1 MSLFNT
7 KTLAKHIKNLTV
19 PEDHQDVIQN
29 WINQIDSGTFNNL
42 NEVQVQG
49 AFTQQIMCKVLG
61 YTDVGSADTY
71 TIAREYPIARGRVDL
86 ALGHFIG
93 EKDTSKNTVLA
104 PFELKGAGTKNLD
117 AIMPGRHKT
126 PVQQAYEYARDIKGV
141 KWVLLSNYVEL
152 RLYAISETSLVYE
165 QFFFRDLLDPA
176 EYAKFYLL
184 LSADNFLSGHTE
196 DLLKESNTA
205 DKDIS
210 DKLYE
215 DYKLLRENMLSYM
228 ISDNPDKAPK
238 DLIQPAQK
246 LLDRILFISFAE
258 DKGLIPDNSIR
269 KAYEHQDPY
278 NPRPTYQ
285 NFIGLFNSVDK
296 GNVTLGIPA
305 YNGGL
310 FAKDDTLDQ
319 LTISNELCEGFKDLA
334 AYDFDSE
341 VSVTVLGRIFEQ
353 SIADL
358 EILIESISAGKLPK
372 AKSKT
377 TSVTGKRK
385 KDGVVYTPDNITQ
398 FIVANTL
405 GSYINEQ
412 FDLMFANYGKYKP
425 DGTIQWKRGS
435 KVEQQFWYEWQEK
448 LMAIK
453 VVDPA
458 VGSGAFMVAA
468 FDYLHLE
475 YEKINEK
482 LAELTGQR
490 SVLDLNK
497 EILNNNLFGVDI
509 NEESIEI
516 TKLSLWLK
524 TAEKGKPLESLDAN
538 FIAGNSL
545 GFDEP
550 VPNNTFSW
558 QTAFPQI
565 FAEGGFDVV
574 LGNPPYVRQE
584 LFSDIKPWLEKNY
597 SVYNGVLDL
606 YGYFFE
612 LGTRLLK
619 ENGKMGYISS
629 STFFKTS
636 SGKKLREYLR
646 SNSSIS
652 KLVDFNDL
660 QIFEGVTT
668 YPAIIILENKKPMT
682 ESSIEALVLVKSI
695 PENLEIEF
703 TNLSSSVSQSQL
715 SENSWTF
722 ENKILFDLNTKLKA
736 EYDII
741 KTVYGSPFRG
751 VLTGLNEA
759 FVIDRSTKEGL
770 IAADP
775 KSLEIIRPF
784 LEGKD
789 LKKWHSQ
796 SRGLGLIA
804 IPKSWTREKMAIEGE
819 LTEPE
824 AWQWLQ
830 KSYPSIAEW
839 LTPFADK
846 ARKRGDKGEFWW
858 ELRACA
864 YYDEFEKDKIQYG
877 HFSPEPLFHFNTNN
891 AYSNDKSYII
901 PTDDKY
907 LYGLLNSNIYWYL
920 IKSMCPFVRGG
931 FYEVRSQYIETLPVP
946 NKPEDETISLI
957 ASSCQDITE
966 ARYKCETSFARRLK
980 DLVPDQGVFKLNN
993 KLSSWWELDF
1003 ASLQLEIKK
1012 AFKGSISLTE
1022 RNDWQDY
1029 FESEQTKRQQ
1039 LQAKVTL
1046 LEDELN
1052 QEVYKLFNLTPDEI
1066 ALIEA
1071 EVK

>member
-1 MSLFNT
+1 MSLFNN
-7 KTLAKHIKNLTV
+7 KTLAKHIKNPTI
-19 PEDHQDVIQN
+19 PEAHQDVIQN
-29 WINQIDSGTFNNL
+29 WIKQIELGTFNNL
-42 NEVQVQG
+42 NEIQVQG

-61 YTDVGSADTY
+61 YTDVGEADTY
-71 TIAREYPIARGRVDL
+71 NIAREYPIAKGRVDL
-86 ALGHFIG
+86 AIGHFVG
-93 EKDTSKNTVLA
+93 EKDNSKNTVIA

-117 AIMPGRHKT
+117 AIMSGRHKT

-165 QFFFRDLLDPA
+165 QFFLRDLLDPA

-412 FDLMFANYGKYKP
+412 FDLMFADYGKYKP

-497 EILNNNLFGVDI
+497 EVLNNNLFGVDI

-524 TAEKGKPLESLDAN
+524 TAERGKPLESLDAN

-550 VPNNTFSW
+550 VPNSTFSW
-558 QTAFPQI
+558 QTAFPRI

-574 LGNPPYVRQE
+574 LGNPPYVRME
-584 LFSDIKPWLEKNY
+584 LLKDIKPWLEKKY
-597 SVYNGVLDL
+597 QVASDRLDL

-612 LGTRLLK
+612 LGQKLLK
-619 ENGKMGYISS
+619 PEGKMAYISNA
-629 STFFKTS
+629 TFFKTG
-636 SGKKLREYLR
+636 SGETLRRFLLEKLNIEKII
-646 SNSSIS
+646 N
-652 KLVDFNDL
+652 FNDL
-660 QIFEGVTT
+660 QVFEGVTT
-668 YPAIIILENKKPMT
+668 YPAILVLNNNQIKKDNIVRFLDLT
-682 ESSIEALVLVKSI
+682 ESM
-695 PENLEIEF
+695 PENLDLSFEKDAKELFQNQLTVEGWQLQDITSF
-703 TNLSSSVSQSQL
+703 NLLEKLKSNNLQL
-715 SENSWTF
+715 SQ
-722 ENKILFDLNTKLKA
+722 I
-736 EYDII
+736 
-741 KTVYGSPFRG
+741 YGSPQYG
-751 VLTGLNEA
+751 IKTGFNEA
-759 FVIDRSTKEGL
+759 FVISEDIKKKLIEEDPNSTDLLK
-770 IAADP
+770 
-775 KSLEIIRPF
+775 PF

-789 LKKWHSQ
+789 LKKWHNQ
-796 SRGLGLIA
+796 SRKLYIIY
-804 IPKSWTREKMAIEGE
+804 IPKGEININNYPAI
-819 LTEPE
+819 
-824 AWQWLQ
+824 
-830 KSYPSIAEW
+830 KEW
-839 LTPFADK
+839 LIVHK
-846 ARKRGDKGEFWW
+846 ERLEKRATKQEWF
-858 ELRACA
+858 ELQQAQLA
-864 YYDEFEKDKIQYG
+864 YKPSFEGIKIQYA
-877 HFSPEPLFHFNTNN
+877 HFCSSPLFHMNTNG
-891 AYSNDKSYII
+891 AFSNDKSYII
-901 PTDDKY
+901 PTSDYY
-907 LYGLLNSNIYWYL
+907 LYGLLNSDVIWYF
-920 IKSMCPFVRGG
+920 IKSICPFVRGG
-931 FYEVRSQYIETLPVP
+931 YYEVRVQYIETLPIP
-946 NKPEDETISLI
+946 NKPENEVISKI
-957 ASSCQDITE
+957 SEECQSTVE
-966 ARYKCETSFARRLK
+966 ARYKCETSFARRLE
-980 DLVPDQGVFKLNN
+980 DLVPEKGIFKLNN
-993 KLSSWWELDF
+993 KLNSWWELDF
-1003 ASLQLEIKK
+1003 VGLQAEIKK

-1029 FESEQTKRQQ
+1029 FESEQTKRQD

-1052 QEVYKLFNLTPDEI
+1052 KEVYKLFNLTPDEI

-1071 EVK
+1071 EVQ

>member
-7 KTLAKHIKNLTV
+7 KTLAKHIKNPTIPV
-19 PEDHQDVIQN
+19 AHQDVIQN
-29 WINQIDSGTFNNL
+29 WIKQIELGTFNNL
-42 NEVQVQG
+42 NEIQVQG

-61 YTDVGSADTY
+61 YTDVGEADTY
-71 TIAREYPIARGRVDL
+71 NIAREYPIAKGRVDL
-86 ALGHFIG
+86 AIGHFIG
-93 EKDTSKNTVLA
+93 EKDNSKNTVIA

-152 RLYAISETSLVYE
+152 RLYAVSETSLVYE

-184 LSADNFLSGHTE
+184 LSADNFLSGNTE

-296 GNVTLGIPA
+296 GNATLGIPA

-412 FDLMFANYGKYKP
+412 FDLMFADYGKYKP

-448 LMAIK
+448 LMTIK

-574 LGNPPYVRQE
+574 LGNPPYVRME
-584 LFSDIKPWLEKNY
+584 LLKDIKPWLGKKY
-597 SVYNGVLDL
+597 QVASDRLDL

-612 LGTRLLK
+612 LGEKILK
-619 ENGKMGYISS
+619 IEGKMAYISNA
-629 STFFKTS
+629 TFFKTG
-636 SGKKLREYLR
+636 SGEALRRFLLEKLNIEKIV
-646 SNSSIS
+646 N
-652 KLVDFNDL
+652 FNDL
-660 QIFEGVTT
+660 QVFEGVTT
-668 YPAIIILENKKPMT
+668 YPAI
-682 ESSIEALVLVKSI
+682 LVLSKSKYKGDNVI
-695 PENLEIEF
+695 SFLDLKESLPDNLELSFEKNASKMQQNQLTVKGWQLQSLISF
-703 TNLSSSVSQSQL
+703 NLLEKIKADYLTISQ
-715 SENSWTF
+715 
-722 ENKILFDLNTKLKA
+722 
-736 EYDII
+736 
-741 KTVYGSPFRG
+741 VYGSPYRG
-751 VLTGLNEA
+751 VVTGYNEA
-759 FVIDRSTKEGL
+759 FVISEDIKKKLIKEDPNSTKL
-770 IAADP
+770 L
-775 KSLEIIRPF
+775 KPF

-789 LKKWHSQ
+789 LKKWHNQ
-796 SRGLGLIA
+796 SRKLYIIY
-804 IPKSWTREKMAIEGE
+804 IPKNEIDIDDYPAI
-819 LTEPE
+819 
-824 AWQWLQ
+824 
-830 KSYPSIAEW
+830 KEW
-839 LTPFADK
+839 LIVYKD
-846 ARKRGDKGEFWW
+846 RLEKRATKQEWF
-858 ELRACA
+858 ELQQAQLA
-864 YYDEFEKDKIQYG
+864 YKPSFEGNKIQYA
-877 HFSPEPLFHFNTNN
+877 HFCSSPLFHMNTNG
-891 AYSNDKSYII
+891 AFSNDKSYII
-901 PTDDKY
+901 PTDDYY
-907 LYGLLNSNIYWYL
+907 LYGLLNSNL
-920 IKSMCPFVRGG
+920 IWFFIQSICPFVSGG
-931 FYEVRSQYIETLPVP
+931 YYELRVQYIETLPIP
-946 NKPEDETISLI
+946 NKPENEVISKI
-957 ASSCQDITE
+957 SEECQSTVE
-966 ARYKCETSFARRLK
+966 ARYKCETSFARRLE
-980 DLVPDQGVFKLNN
+980 DLVPEKGIFKLNN
-993 KLSSWWELDF
+993 KLNSWWELDF
-1003 ASLQLEIKK
+1003 VGLQAEIKK

-1029 FESEQTKRQQ
+1029 FESEQTKRQD

-1052 QEVYKLFNLTPDEI
+1052 KEVYKLFNLTPDEI
-1066 ALIEA
+1066 AFIEA

>member
-1 MSLFNT
+1 MSLFNN
-7 KTLAKHIKNLTV
+7 KTLAKHIKNPTI
-19 PEDHQDVIQN
+19 PEAHQDVIQN
-29 WINQIDSGTFNNL
+29 WIKQIELGTFNNL
-42 NEVQVQG
+42 NEIQVQG

-61 YTDVGSADTY
+61 YTDVGEADTY
-71 TIAREYPIARGRVDL
+71 NIAREYPIAKGRVDL
-86 ALGHFIG
+86 AIGHFVG
-93 EKDTSKNTVLA
+93 EKDNSKNTVIA

-117 AIMPGRHKT
+117 AIMSGRHKT

-358 EILIESISAGKLPK
+358 ELLIESISAGKLPK

-377 TSVTGKRK
+377 ISVTGKRK

-412 FDLMFANYGKYKP
+412 FDLMFADYGKYKP

-448 LMAIK
+448 LMTIK

-497 EILNNNLFGVDI
+497 EILNNNLFGVDV

-524 TAEKGKPLESLDAN
+524 TAEKGKPLESLDSN
-538 FIAGNSL
+538 FVAGNSL

-584 LFSDIKPWLEKNY
+584 LFSDIKPWLETHY
-597 SVYNGVLDL
+597 SVYHGVLDL

-612 LGTRLLK
+612 LGTKLLK

-629 STFFKTS
+629 STFFKTG
-636 SGKKLREYLR
+636 SGQKLREYL
-646 SNSSIS
+646 STNTCIS

-660 QIFEGVTT
+660 QLFEGVTT
-668 YPAIIILENKKPMT
+668 YPVIIILEKNRPT
-682 ESSIEALVLVKSI
+682 ANSLIQALVLDDLI
-695 PENLEIEF
+695 PENLQIEF
-703 TNLSSSVSQSQL
+703 VIKSSDSAQSQL
-715 SENSWTF
+715 SADSW
-722 ENKILFDLNTKLKA
+722 KIEPQDLYDLRSKLTNG
-736 EYDII
+736 YDNL
-741 KTVYGSPFRG
+741 KQSYGSPYYG
-751 VLTGLNEA
+751 IKTGCNEA
-759 FVIDRSTKEGL
+759 FVIDKITRDQIVSK
-770 IAADP
+770 DP
-775 KSLEIIRPF
+775 ISEEIIFPY

-789 LKKWHSQ
+789 LKKWVYNDRSLFLIF
-796 SRGLGLIA
+796 SRKGIEIEKYRGALEHL
-804 IPKSWTREKMAIEGE
+804 SSFREKLEGRSAKGIEWYE
-819 LTEPE
+819 LASTISYHKEFY
-824 AWQWLQ
+824 
-830 KSYPSIAEW
+830 KSKLIWPDISKSNQVSVSNNSE
-839 LTPFADK
+839 LLADTC
-846 ARKRGDKGEFWW
+846 FFISS
-858 ELRACA
+858 
-864 YYDEFEKDKIQYG
+864 YDF
-877 HFSPEPLFHFNTNN
+877 
-891 AYSNDKSYII
+891 
-901 PTDDKY
+901 Y
-907 LYGLLNSNIYWYL
+907 LYGLLNSRVL
-920 IKSMCPFVRGG
+920 EFVFKATSTIARGG
-931 FYEVRSQYIETLPVP
+931 FYRYKSQYVEKLPIP
-946 NKPEDETISLI
+946 KKPEQEIISQI
-957 ASSCQDITE
+957 ATQCQANTE
-966 ARYKCETSFARRLK
+966 AKYKCEISFARRLK
-980 DLVPDQGVFKLNN
+980 DLVPEQGVFKLNN
-993 KLSSWWELDF
+993 KLNSWWELDF

-1012 AFKGSISLTE
+1012 AFKGSISLAE

-1052 QEVYKLFNLTPDEI
+1052 QEVYKLFNLNPDEI